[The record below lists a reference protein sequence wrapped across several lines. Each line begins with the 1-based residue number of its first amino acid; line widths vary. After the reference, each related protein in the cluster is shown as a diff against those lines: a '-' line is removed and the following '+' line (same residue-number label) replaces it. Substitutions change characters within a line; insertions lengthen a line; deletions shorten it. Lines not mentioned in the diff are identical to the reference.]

1 MSLCVRP
8 YESFDAH
15 LSGKLFLLVIQTYTL
30 KDQRQTA
37 EALDETHCFPAESLR
52 FE

>member
-1 MSLCVRP
+1 
-8 YESFDAH
+8 
-15 LSGKLFLLVIQTYTL
+15 VIQPNTSE
-30 KDQRQTA
+30 DRGQTA